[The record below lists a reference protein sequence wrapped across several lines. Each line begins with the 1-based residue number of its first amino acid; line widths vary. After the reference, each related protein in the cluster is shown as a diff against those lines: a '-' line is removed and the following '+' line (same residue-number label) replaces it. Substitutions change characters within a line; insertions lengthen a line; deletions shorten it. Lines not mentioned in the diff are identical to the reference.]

1 MERVRRVFFT
11 LVVAATL
18 GLLAV
23 VGAPAVAQDAT
34 QTPTPAQGPA
44 APPPETHPAAIHQGT
59 CSQPTPEPAY
69 EAGDVGPFTN
79 DEGQPIP
86 QEEFQGTL
94 TAPPVLTSTET
105 GIEAS
110 LDDLL
115 AQEQPHVLI
124 VHQSAEAFE
133 TYIAC
138 GELGGPVQ
146 DDQLVL
152 ALRPMNNSGYAGTA
166 TLRRD
171 GDNTQS
177 NIYLYEQVLALSG
190 GQAVPT
196 PTPPP
201 SPTPGPTAAPTQSP
215 TPVPPETPTPPPA
228 PTATP
233 PVVVEVTAT
242 PPPA

>member
-1 MERVRRVFFT
+1 MAPLQRTRFMT
-11 LVVAATL
+11 AVVAATL
-18 GLLAV
+18 GLLFVIA
-23 VGAPAVAQDAT
+23 APASAQDAT
-34 QTPTPAQGPA
+34 QTPTPAEGQA
-44 APPPETHPAAIHQGT
+44 APPAVHPAAIHQGT

-94 TAPPVLTSTET
+94 TGPPVLTSTET
-105 GIEAS
+105 GVEAS

-115 AQEQPHVLI
+115 APEQPHILI

-146 DDQLVL
+146 GDQLTV

-166 TLRRD
+166 TFNRD
-171 GDNTQS
+171 GDNTNS
-177 NIYLYEQVLALSG
+177 NVYLFEQVLALSG
-190 GQAVPT
+190 GQAGPT

-201 SPTPGPTAAPTQSP
+201 TPTPGPTAMP
-215 TPVPPETPTPPPA
+215 TPSPSPA
-228 PTATP
+228 PTNTP
-233 PVVVEVTAT
+233 APTPTVVVEVTAT